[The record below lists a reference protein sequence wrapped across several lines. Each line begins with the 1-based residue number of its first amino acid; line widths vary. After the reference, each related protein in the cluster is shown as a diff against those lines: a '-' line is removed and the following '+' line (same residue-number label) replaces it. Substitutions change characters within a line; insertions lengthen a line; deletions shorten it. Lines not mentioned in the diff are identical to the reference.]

1 MSNRTDW
8 RELAEEVMDI
18 YSLANRWPDGLAGP
32 LQERLETEM
41 HNAFVAGQEDHD
53 RYTKCP
59 DAVKK
64 EMEEIIGAQQQ
75 VIDELQKELEDWSCL
90 AGNPISLQSFIN
102 EVADLRAFKK
112 EWDSE
117 DGNSPGYNLQKAR
130 NYGKQAAI
138 FKKLYLSWRSA
149 SMTLKALTSVSIH
162 GVGNKAF
169 AAARKLEKESV
180 NEWPEIFPEQV
191 VKDPVNKM
199 DAIEEANKRAQEEMK
214 PGPTPF
220 HDRYHGKRVGDL
232 TTEQLE
238 EEVARRKGEGPFQK
252 MFVMVR
258 VIGTLSNGVKKDF
271 LHWEYQDIDPESFT
285 AQHNAEFLDLKVK
298 RIKG

>member
-1 MSNRTDW
+1 
-8 RELAEEVMDI
+8 
-18 YSLANRWPDGLAGP
+18 
-32 LQERLETEM
+32 
-41 HNAFVAGQEDHD
+41 
-53 RYTKCP
+53 
-59 DAVKK
+59 
-64 EMEEIIGAQQQ
+64 
-75 VIDELQKELEDWSCL
+75 
-90 AGNPISLQSFIN
+90 
-102 EVADLRAFKK
+102 
-112 EWDSE
+112 
-117 DGNSPGYNLQKAR
+117 
-130 NYGKQAAI
+130 
-138 FKKLYLSWRSA
+138 
-149 SMTLKALTSVSIH
+149 
-162 GVGNKAF
+162 
-169 AAARKLEKESV
+169 
-180 NEWPEIFPEQV
+180 